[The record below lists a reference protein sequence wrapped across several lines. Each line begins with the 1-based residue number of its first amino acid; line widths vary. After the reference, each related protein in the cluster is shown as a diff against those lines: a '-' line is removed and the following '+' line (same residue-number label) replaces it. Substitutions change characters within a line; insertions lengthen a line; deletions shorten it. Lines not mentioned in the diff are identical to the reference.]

1 MSSTL
6 VYSKIVDI
14 IDQIYWLS
22 LFYLEPVLLFKGI
35 ITYILLP
42 VVILAFEDNESELE
56 VRLSLLN
63 AFLTGLF
70 SSDEFCACCGFSG
83 NLDGLAGGG
92 CVTTA
97 AAGPLLPNS

>member
-14 IDQIYWLS
+14 IDQIYWLF

-70 SSDEFCACCGFSG
+70 
-83 NLDGLAGGG
+83 
-92 CVTTA
+92 
-97 AAGPLLPNS
+97 

>member
-14 IDQIYWLS
+14 IDQIYWLF
-22 LFYLEPVLLFKGI
+22 LFYLESVLLFKGI

-70 SSDEFCACCGFSG
+70 SSDEFC
-83 NLDGLAGGG
+83 
-92 CVTTA
+92 VV
-97 AAGPLLPNS
+97 